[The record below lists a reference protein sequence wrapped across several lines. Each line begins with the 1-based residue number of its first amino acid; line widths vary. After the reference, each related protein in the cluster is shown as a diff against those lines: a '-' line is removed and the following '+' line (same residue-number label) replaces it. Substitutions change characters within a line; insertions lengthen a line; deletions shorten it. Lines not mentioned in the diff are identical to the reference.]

1 MPFAHSESARSVR
14 EALGA
19 VLRGRRQAA
28 RRTLSEVAAEAG
40 LSPAHLSEVERGLK
54 EASIERLLAVSH
66 ALGARPAEIY
76 ADLATTVTAQLLFLE
91 NEAPERDIS
100 VYINSPGGSLTAAL
114 SVYDAMQ
121 YVGPSVST
129 LCTGLA
135 ASGASILLAGGAK
148 GSRLSLP

>member
-14 EALGA
+14 QALGA

-54 EASIERLLAVSH
+54 EASIEGLLAVSH

-76 ADLATTVTAQLLFLE
+76 SDLAGLLGAGTE
-91 NEAPERDIS
+91 
-100 VYINSPGGSLTAAL
+100 
-114 SVYDAMQ
+114 
-121 YVGPSVST
+121 GP
-129 LCTGLA
+129 A
-135 ASGASILLAGGAK
+135 WAGGPP
-148 GSRLSLP
+148 GEL